1 MYSVNLINCNNGFIL
16 LKSVTK
22 IKRVQFCAIIN
33 YVSNL
38 LHIYTSQLTKNSV
51 GF

>member
-22 IKRVQFCAIIN
+22 IKEYGTIFFSDNKLFFKFVANIR
-33 YVSNL
+33 
-38 LHIYTSQLTKNSV
+38 
-51 GF
+51 